1 VNGSC
6 PSIKFN
12 FAWFELIIV
21 DCFFG
26 FDIIPDGQRFF
37 KFDKIDFGDS
47 RLRPGVSRKR
57 PGPCGS
63 SGGSGFGELTELI
76 PICGLASALFGPI
89 VDIVKHFELAFV
101 SGELD
106 HLPEEGVELFGE
118 SVLKM
123 FAMETFGNGG
133 IEDFNFL
140 FKLDELGICVK
151 KQRVNS
157 EKVELLEG
165 FFLFPLHQVHIGCQ
179 LFLRNS
185 PHYI

>member
-1 VNGSC
+1 
-6 PSIKFN
+6 
-12 FAWFELIIV
+12 
-21 DCFFG
+21 
-26 FDIIPDGQRFF
+26 
-37 KFDKIDFGDS
+37 
-47 RLRPGVSRKR
+47 
-57 PGPCGS
+57 
-63 SGGSGFGELTELI
+63 LTELI